1 MAERSLQKSTA
12 CYGSTIMLNVI
23 SGLETYLARGKDLE
37 RKTICTTAQVC
48 NRFAVEN
55 NLIFD
60 ARGPANTGL
69 GSCHTRCNSATVDGG
84 NYSESLLVSNNP

>member
-1 MAERSLQKSTA
+1 MHVMV
-12 CYGSTIMLNVI
+12 MLNVI

-48 NRFAVEN
+48 NWFAVEN

-69 GSCHTRCNSATVDGG
+69 GSNSATVDGG